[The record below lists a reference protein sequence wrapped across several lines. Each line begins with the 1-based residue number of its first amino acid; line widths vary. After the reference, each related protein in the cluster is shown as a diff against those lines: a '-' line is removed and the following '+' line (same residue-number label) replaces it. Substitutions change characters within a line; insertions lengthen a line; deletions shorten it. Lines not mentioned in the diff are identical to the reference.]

1 MSIKVRRKHYGAWP
15 HWPGSRTQTLENR
28 KLVHTRLNKGGRF
41 MAKVFIGVGH
51 GWKDPGAVS
60 YLVEKDVNLVEGLAC
75 RDFLEAHGV

>member
-1 MSIKVRRKHYGAWP
+1 
-15 HWPGSRTQTLENR
+15 
-28 KLVHTRLNKGGRF
+28 

-51 GWKDPGAVS
+51 GGKDPGAVS